1 MVQPFRLATLLKL
14 REATRDERR
23 GALAEAFRAD
33 AMLGESIQAVENE
46 FADLALDY
54 RDATRPGPVNVDR
67 LLDCQRREA
76 LLVVQRNEF
85 ARQRELLL
93 AEIERRREALS
104 LADREVKTLEKLRE
118 RQALSAAKEQAR
130 RDAKQLDEFAVQ
142 GISRRSAAEEA
153 TWDA

>member
-1 MVQPFRLATLLKL
+1 MAHSFRLATLLKL

-33 AMLGESIQAVENE
+33 AMLSESIHIVQDE
-46 FADLALDY
+46 FADLALEY
-54 RDATRPGPVNVDR
+54 REATRPGPVNVDR
-67 LLDCQRREA
+67 LLECQRREA
-76 LLVVQRNEF
+76 LLVVQRNEY

-93 AEIERRREALS
+93 AEIERRREALA
-104 LADREVKTLEKLRE
+104 LADRDVKTLEKLRE

-142 GISRRSAAEEA
+142 GASRRKATEEA
-153 TWDA
+153 VWDA